1 MATGHG
7 TGARAPIAPGRRG
20 FMKCMAWG
28 GTGLL
33 WTMHGGVLRAQ
44 PVERGTRG
52 TGADDASF
60 AFVQLSDSHIGFHQP
75 PNPDVQ
81 ATLREAV
88 GKVNAL
94 PAQPD
99 FVLHT
104 GDLSHLSRAA
114 EFDTARSLVQGLRTE
129 TFHVP
134 GEHDTIGDN
143 GKRFFGLFGR
153 SKAEHG
159 AYSFDHGGAHF
170 VALVN
175 VVGLRAGGMGLLGE
189 AQLEWLEDDVKGLS
203 SSTPVVVFA
212 HMPLWTVYEPWG
224 WGTQDSAR
232 ALSYLR
238 RFGSVTVLNGHIHQ
252 IVQKVEGSIA
262 FYTARS
268 TAYPIAAAGS
278 VPAPGPDAR
287 VTAERLHDLIGVRDV
302 RYVSTR
308 TPLAVTDATLAA

>member
-1 MATGHG
+1 
-7 TGARAPIAPGRRG
+7 
-20 FMKCMAWG
+20 MKCMAWG

-44 PVERGTRG
+44 PVEPGTRA
-52 TGADDASF
+52 GAAF

-88 GKVNAL
+88 DKVNAL

-99 FVLHT
+99 FVLPT
-104 GDLSHLSRAA
+104 GDLSNLSRAA
-114 EFDTARSLVQGLRTE
+114 EFDTARGLMQGLKAE

-134 GEHDTIGDN
+134 GEHDTIGDD

-153 SKAEHG
+153 SRAGHG
-159 AYSFDHGGAHF
+159 AYSFDHRGSHF
-170 VALVN
+170 IGLVN
-175 VVGLRAGGMGLLGE
+175 VVGLEPGGMGALGHE
-189 AQLEWLEDDVKGLS
+189 QLEWLEDDVKGLS
-203 SSTPVVVFA
+203 ASTPVVVFA

-224 WGTQDSAR
+224 WGTQDSAQ
-232 ALSYLR
+232 ALAYLR

-252 IVQKVEGSIA
+252 VVQKVEGNVS

-268 TAYPIAAAGS
+268 TAYPIPQAGS
-278 VPAPGPDAR
+278 VPTPGPDAR
-287 VTAERLHDLIGVRDV
+287 VTADRLHDLIGVRNV

-308 TPLAVTDATLAA
+308 TPLAVTDATLSA